1 MKKRVLAVI
10 MGMSMMA
17 AAFAGCGS
25 AGNDSATGK
34 SDAASGSKDEKVY
47 TIGISQFAEHGSL
60 DNCREGFIQGLK
72 EEGFEEGKNLVIKI
86 MQMQIPEQLLRL
98 QTVLYQIKW
107 T

>member
-47 TIGISQFAEHGSL
+47 TIGISQFAEHILVGL
-60 DNCREGFIQGLK
+60 LK
-72 EEGFEEGKNLVIKI
+72 EGHGTAGMVLKEFGVQEER
-86 MQMQIPEQLLRL
+86 LLSLIDRL
-98 QTVLYQIKW
+98 IAPAGW
-107 T
+107 